1 MPLAA
6 IPAVVGASI
15 IGGGASIAGG
25 LLAKGASGQATQQQV
40 GASAQAINQAN
51 LNAQAALAQ
60 QQGIYGQTQANYAPY
75 LGMGQAATANLA
87 NMMGLI
93 PQPAAPA
100 AVPAPAPTAAPLSA
114 AIPARPA
121 PAVTAPVRGAPA
133 AAAPAAAKPTTPAAP
148 WSDVTGT
155 AAMKIPALSKYG
167 GNSVVLDP
175 TTNAT
180 YARQPDG
187 TWKYQTPQSVGAAV
201 NAIGGWG
208 NVQHLDPGT
217 AMQVQQSAIQQIP
230 SLAQH
235 AYGMPQVQ
243 AVQNYNIAHNQ
254 PTAGPGQVQQVLN
267 AAGTTPQAGGGT
279 AAAPLSQMVN
289 PSIGTSGQLMQPWTQ
304 SFNAPAPFQYGQFQ
318 MPAAFQ
324 APTAEQAQQ
333 TPGYQFALQQA
344 MNAMQSSA
352 AAKGT
357 LLTGGTQKDL
367 ANYAQGL
374 ASQTYQQTYNNAL
387 TGYQTNLSNAL
398 GAYQTNYATS
408 LGAYNTNYNN
418 AFQNYLQNYQQFQN
432 NQANQYN
439 RLMGLTN
446 LGAQMT
452 GQLGSLGQQAAG
464 TTAGI
469 YGQNTQTLANLYGA
483 QGTAQAAGTM
493 GQAGALSNMFGGIS
507 QAGYN
512 YAYGGQPQSTAPYD
526 PYSNVTALGGPG
538 TSLWNPYSQ
547 SKPTTPAINAP
558 SLASVGG
565 TSGSMFPTSI
575 G

>member
-25 LLAKGASGQATQQQV
+25 LLAKGASGQAAQQQV

-60 QQGIYGQTQANYAPY
+60 QQGIYGQTVGNYAPY

-93 PQPAAPA
+93 PGAAAPAAAPAPATAPLSKAIPAAPA
-100 AVPAPAPTAAPLSA
+100 AVT
-114 AIPARPA
+114 
-121 PAVTAPVRGAPA
+121 PVRGAPA

-201 NAIGGWG
+201 NAVGGWG

-324 APTAEQAQQ
+324 APTAEQAAQ

-418 AFQNYLQNYQQFQN
+418 AFQNYLQNYNQFQT

-439 RLMGLTN
+439 RLMGISN

-512 YAYGGQPQSTAPYD
+512 YAYGQPAQQSQTNPYANT
-526 PYSNVTALGGPG
+526 PSIGGPG
-538 TSLWNPYSQ
+538 TALWNPSYMPS
-547 SKPTTPAINAP
+547 PAP
-558 SLASVGG
+558 SSASVGAG
-565 TSGSMFPTSI
+565 GGSMFPTTI

>member
-6 IPAVVGASI
+6 IPAVIAASA
-15 IGGGASIAGG
+15 IGGGASIASG
-25 LLAKGASGQATQQQV
+25 LIGRSAAGQATQQQV

-60 QQGIYGQTQANYAPY
+60 QQGIYGQTVGNYAPY

-93 PQPAAPA
+93 PGAAAPA
-100 AVPAPAPTAAPLSA
+100 AAPAPATAPLSK
-114 AIPARPA
+114 AIPAAPTPA
-121 PAVTAPVRGAPA
+121 TVTPVRGAPA

-155 AAMKIPALSKYG
+155 APMKIPALSKYG

-201 NAIGGWG
+201 NAVGGWG

-230 SLAQH
+230 ALAQH

-289 PSIGTSGQLMQPWTQ
+289 PGIGTSGQLMQPWTQ

-324 APTAEQAQQ
+324 APTAEQAAQ

-418 AFQNYLQNYQQFQN
+418 AFQNYLQNYNQFQT
-432 NQANQYN
+432 NQTNQYN

-512 YAYGGQPQSTAPYD
+512 YAYGQPAQQSQTNPYANT
-526 PYSNVTALGGPG
+526 PSIGGPG
-538 TSLWNPYSQ
+538 TALWNPSYMPS
-547 SKPTTPAINAP
+547 PAP
-558 SLASVGG
+558 SSASVGAG
-565 TSGSMFPTSI
+565 GGSMFPTTI